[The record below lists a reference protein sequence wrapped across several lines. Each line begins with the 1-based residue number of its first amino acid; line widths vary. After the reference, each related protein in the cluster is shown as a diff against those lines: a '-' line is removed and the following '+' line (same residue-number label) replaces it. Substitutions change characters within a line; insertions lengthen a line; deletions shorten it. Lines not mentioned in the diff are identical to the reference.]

1 MGMDSSRLFTPPQNH
16 VPESDPAIIRV
27 PMVQMPWSAR
37 QSTLGMAWNQRG
49 QSNDVDATGNT
60 KNIPNGR

>member
-1 MGMDSSRLFTPPQNH
+1 
-16 VPESDPAIIRV
+16 
-27 PMVQMPWSAR
+27 MVQMPWSAR